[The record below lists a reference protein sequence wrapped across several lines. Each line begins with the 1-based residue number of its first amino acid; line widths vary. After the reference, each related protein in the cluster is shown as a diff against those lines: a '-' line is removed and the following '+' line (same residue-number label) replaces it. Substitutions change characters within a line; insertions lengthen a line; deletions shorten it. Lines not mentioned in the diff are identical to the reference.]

1 MKVELVEQ
9 SRQPDWRPASV
20 RFSCM
25 TPFAVTAALHCSD
38 HAIGGT
44 RLWLDLPEPRKT
56 AAQFRRQRRV
66 CGRML
71 LASRLALSN
80 ATPHQNNVGE

>member
-9 SRQPDWRPASV
+9 LYQPDWRPASV
-20 RFSCM
+20 RFHLM
-25 TPFAVTAALHCSD
+25 IPLAVTAALHCSEP
-38 HAIGGT
+38 T
-44 RLWLDLPEPRKT
+44 RLAATHLTRPTKPRKK
-56 AAQFRRQRRV
+56 APLGHQCRV

-71 LASRLALSN
+71 PTRRLALSN